1 MGSREELLR
10 RLPKE
15 GFLKITAA
23 KPAAP
28 AKLAEGERVALIR
41 KGNELFNLKKFDLAR
56 KIFMTTGYSDG
67 LIRLGDLYLKE
78 SKPLEAF
85 RMYLLAP
92 DRKKVEAMLEKSVAV
107 LRHWLTEGSPQ
118 AAPVSAGS
126 AAAPAAAPVSAT
138 GSAPAAAE
146 PAPPKPQVQ
155 AKPPAGQAKAPPS
168 PAKGSGSAPPKPP
181 AKS

>member
-1 MGSREELLR
+1 MGSREELLG

-23 KPAAP
+23 RPAAP
-28 AKLAEGERVALIR
+28 GQLADGERAALIR
-41 KGNELFNLKKFDLAR
+41 KGNELFNLKKYELAR
-56 KIFMTTGYSDG
+56 KIFLTTGYSDG
-67 LIRLGDLYLKE
+67 LIRLGDLYLKQ

-118 AAPVSAGS
+118 AVPAG
-126 AAAPAAAPVSAT
+126 ATGPAPA
-138 GSAPAAAE
+138 
-146 PAPPKPQVQ
+146 APPKPQTPAAA
-155 AKPPAGQAKAPPS
+155 AKPQAPAASKPQSQPRPAPTS
-168 PAKGSGSAPPKPP
+168 LSGSAPPKPP
-181 AKS
+181 AKG

>member
-1 MGSREELLR
+1 MGNREELLR

-28 AKLAEGERVALIR
+28 SSLADGERVALIR
-41 KGNELFNLKKFDLAR
+41 KGNELFNLKKYELAR

-92 DRKKVEAMLEKSVAV
+92 DRKKVEAMLEKSVGV
-107 LRHWLTEGSPQ
+107 LRHWLAQDAP
-118 AAPVSAGS
+118 AAGAATPAPAKSAGS
-126 AAAPAAAPVSAT
+126 APPSGGPIGPASPP
-138 GSAPAAAE
+138 GSAVP
-146 PAPPKPQVQ
+146 PAP
-155 AKPPAGQAKAPPS
+155 
-168 PAKGSGSAPPKPP
+168 GSAPPAEPGSPP
-181 AKS
+181 PGR

>member
-1 MGSREELLR
+1 MGSREELLG

-23 KPAAP
+23 RPAAP
-28 AKLAEGERVALIR
+28 GQLADGERAALIR
-41 KGNELFNLKKFDLAR
+41 KGNELFNLKKYELAR
-56 KIFMTTGYSDG
+56 KIFLTTGYSDG
-67 LIRLGDLYLKE
+67 LIRLGDLYLKQ

-118 AAPVSAGS
+118 AVPAG
-126 AAAPAAAPVSAT
+126 ATGPAPA
-138 GSAPAAAE
+138 
-146 PAPPKPQVQ
+146 APPKPQTPAAA
-155 AKPPAGQAKAPPS
+155 AKPQAPAASKPQSQPRPAPTS
-168 PAKGSGSAPPKPP
+168 LSGSASPKPP
-181 AKS
+181 AKG

>member
-1 MGSREELLR
+1 MASREELLR
-10 RLPKE
+10 MLPE
-15 GFLKITAA
+15 GFLKITAQ
-23 KPAAP
+23 KPAGQ

-41 KGNELFNLKKFDLAR
+41 KGNELFNLKKFELAR
-56 KIFMTTGYSDG
+56 KIFLTTGYSDG

-107 LRHWLTEGSPQ
+107 LRHWLSEDST
-118 AAPVSAGS
+118 AA
-126 AAAPAAAPVSAT
+126 
-138 GSAPAAAE
+138 
-146 PAPPKPQVQ
+146 PKPQ
-155 AKPPAGQAKAPPS
+155 APT
-168 PAKGSGSAPPKPP
+168 APTAAPRQTPEPP

>member
-10 RLPKE
+10 LLPE
-15 GFLKITAA
+15 GFLKITAQ
-23 KPAAP
+23 KPAGQ

-56 KIFMTTGYSDG
+56 KIFLTTGYSDG
-67 LIRLGDLYLKE
+67 LIRLGDLYLKQ

-107 LRHWLTEGSPQ
+107 LRHWLSEDG
-118 AAPVSAGS
+118 AA
-126 AAAPAAAPVSAT
+126 
-138 GSAPAAAE
+138 
-146 PAPPKPQVQ
+146 APPKPQT
-155 AKPPAGQAKAPPS
+155 PAAAPKAPP
-168 PAKGSGSAPPKPP
+168 
-181 AKS
+181 KS